1 MKICAARTLQPFLR
15 VLFLNMLRRYDV
27 LRTEL
32 DQDKLDA
39 WTNGLTGFPMV
50 KHCLQLLL
58 HEYFSGH
65 FI

>member
-1 MKICAARTLQPFLR
+1 
-15 VLFLNMLRRYDV
+15 MLRRYDV